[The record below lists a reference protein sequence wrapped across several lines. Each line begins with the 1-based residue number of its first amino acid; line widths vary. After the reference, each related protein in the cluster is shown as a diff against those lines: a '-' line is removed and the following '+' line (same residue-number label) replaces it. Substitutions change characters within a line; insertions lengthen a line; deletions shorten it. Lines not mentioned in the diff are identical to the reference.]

1 MITMSNYSK
10 ISKLFLTSVLILLTL
25 SSGSVSASDA
35 YGGYISDNRVE
46 QGEVVNFSGTFHN
59 AQSSTIYVISFNVS
73 FVEQLG
79 QTAQR
84 DPRRDN
90 ISRVYDES
98 RRVVA
103 TNSSI
108 TDTLTE
114 AVTFEPGKYNVSIF
128 FMFSS
133 DSSISPV
140 STLNSSYALINSSF
154 VIEGATQALEI
165 ARFVSYIIGAITV
178 FVVGLLVYN
187 AKFKK

>member
-1 MITMSNYSK
+1 MSKYSK

-59 AQSSTIYVISFNVS
+59 AQSSTMYVISFNVS

>member
-1 MITMSNYSK
+1 M
-10 ISKLFLTSVLILLTL
+10 
-25 SSGSVSASDA
+25 
-35 YGGYISDNRVE
+35 
-46 QGEVVNFSGTFHN
+46 
-59 AQSSTIYVISFNVS
+59 YVTISFNVS

-140 STLNSSYALINSSF
+140 N
-154 VIEGATQALEI
+154 QH
-165 ARFVSYIIGAITV
+165 
-178 FVVGLLVYN
+178 
-187 AKFKK
+187 

>member
-59 AQSSTIYVISFNVS
+59 AQSSTTYVISFNVS

-108 TDTLTE
+108 TDTLT
-114 AVTFEPGKYNVSIF
+114 
-128 FMFSS
+128 
-133 DSSISPV
+133 
-140 STLNSSYALINSSF
+140 
-154 VIEGATQALEI
+154 
-165 ARFVSYIIGAITV
+165 
-178 FVVGLLVYN
+178 
-187 AKFKK
+187 